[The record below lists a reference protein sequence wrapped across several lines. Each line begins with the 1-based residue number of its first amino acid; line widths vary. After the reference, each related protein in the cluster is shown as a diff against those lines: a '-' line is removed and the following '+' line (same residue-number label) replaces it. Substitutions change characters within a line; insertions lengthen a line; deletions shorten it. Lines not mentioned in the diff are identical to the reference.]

1 MKANIIIGVC
11 SGIAAYKIIDLIKL
25 LREKNIEIYVVMTE
39 SAAKMIDSKE
49 FENAS
54 GNRVYTSLFPKNFDY
69 KKVLEKREVE
79 HITLADT
86 ADLFVIAPATAN
98 TIAKIACGIADDF
111 LTTSLLATTAPVL
124 ICPSMNSHMWYNPLV
139 QENIQKL
146 EKLGYYFL
154 HPESGAL
161 ACGYT
166 GVGRLADVN
175 KIAQE
180 IFHILKYKNQLKGKK
195 IIVTAGGTSEPID
208 AVRVITNKSSG
219 KMGVA
224 IAEECYRRGADVLLL
239 RAKTSVEAR
248 CLVKEEIFETGKE
261 LSELISKNVRNYDA
275 IFHVAA
281 VSDYKPKHVIEKKL
295 DSKDPYSLHLE
306 STVKILSQIKKW
318 NSKIKLIGFKAVYK
332 ESEKDLIAIG
342 LDKLKTS
349 DADYIIVN
357 DIGRKDVGFSVDDNE
372 VYIIAP
378 SGLLA
383 KVEKSP
389 KKEVAGKIL
398 DFAI

>member
-1 MKANIIIGVC
+1 MKANIIIGVS
-11 SGIAAYKIIDLIKL
+11 SGIAAYKVIDLIKL
-25 LREKNIEIYVVMTE
+25 LKERGLEVYVIMTE
-39 SAAKMIDSKE
+39 SAAKMIDPSE
-49 FENAS
+49 FEKVS

-79 HITLADT
+79 HITLADI
-86 ADLFVIAPATAN
+86 AELFVLSPATAN
-98 TIAKIACGIADDF
+98 TIAKIACGMADDF
-111 LTTSLLATTAPVL
+111 LTTTLLATTAPVL
-124 ICPSMNSHMWYNPLV
+124 ICPSMNFHMWYNPLV

-180 IFHILKYKNQLKGKK
+180 ISHILTYKNQLKGKK

-208 AVRVITNKSSG
+208 AVRVITNRSSG

-224 IAEECYRRGADVLLL
+224 IAEECYRRGAEVLLL
-239 RAKTSVEAR
+239 RAKTSVVAS
-248 CLVKEEIFETGKE
+248 CPVKEEIYETGQE
-261 LSELISKNVRNYDA
+261 LSDLIRKNVKDYSI

-281 VSDYKPKHVIEKKL
+281 VSDYKPVKRIEKKL

-332 ESEKDLIAIG
+332 EFEKDLIAIG

-349 DADYIIVN
+349 GADYIIVN
-357 DIGRKDVGFSVDDNE
+357 DIGREGIGFSVDDNE
-372 VYIIAP
+372 VYIISP

-389 KKEVAGKIL
+389 KKEVACKIL
-398 DFAI
+398 DFIL